1 LKLSTLNTARTTFKL
16 LAMPRRKLVKA
27 EADVAENGNAKSNG
41 NQKISLA
48 KKKKLKQKQRKQ
60 AQKAER

>member
-1 LKLSTLNTARTTFKL
+1 
-16 LAMPRRKLVKA
+16 MPRKKA
-27 EADVAENGNAKSNG
+27 VEPDTAVTENGNAKSDG
-41 NQKISLA
+41 NDKISLA